1 MISYKNV
8 DLSKLIIYDIET
20 LCNCII
26 VNVLEASTQKK
37 KQFILYDDKEY
48 ENEAFNLY
56 KFLRNSV
63 RTGYTFVGFN
73 NIAFDAQVL
82 HHFYEWCCEK
92 QDPLYEFNN
101 KFIIENLY
109 SKAQE
114 LIVGQNEQEHY
125 KNLVPE
131 TLLFAPQ
138 IDLFKQKHF
147 DRPQRYTSLK
157 WIQFTTRY
165 PNIEEMPIS
174 HDVPITKDQIEEV
187 SSYCW
192 NDVDSTYKFFN
203 LIRFESELRLSL
215 SAEYKA
221 NLINASEPRMAREI
235 FGKILAPQMGI
246 NYHELRTMKT
256 IRGELKFK
264 DIIFKYVKFYTPEL
278 QKVLADLKQVVV
290 DCNPHSKQ
298 SFEYNFVYNGLK
310 VYLGLGGIHA
320 CIEPGVYTPKP
331 DEICKDSDGKSFYP
345 NLAIENNLKPA
356 HLGEAFTKVY
366 KDIYEQRK
374 TIPKAD
380 PRNYVFKILL
390 NSTYGLSSEINS
402 YFYDKQFTYGITING
417 QLSLLMLIEALYLAV
432 PDVKLLQ
439 ANTDGITYVYKQQ
452 YQNKVERVWEWWQNT
467 TKIQL
472 EHADYSKMVI
482 RDVNNYIAIDTHGK
496 VKKKGQFETE
506 VDFHKNPSFLIIPKA
521 IEQYFINNIPLED
534 SIKSCEDI
542 YDFCAG
548 IKRKGNFNLNLYKH
562 TGSIE
567 IIEPQQKVT
576 RYIVSDSKT
585 EAGLL
590 VKDFDDGRKVSALAN
605 TLVQPVNTIRDIN
618 AKDYALNYDFYIKSA
633 RKVMESITPAS
644 VQTTLF

>member
-1 MISYKNV
+1 MINYKDI
-8 DLSKLIIYDIET
+8 DLTKLIIYDIET

-26 VNVLEASTQKK
+26 VNVLEAATGKK
-37 KQFILYDDKEY
+37 KQFIIYNDKEY
-48 ENEAFNLY
+48 EQEAFNLY
-56 KFLRNSV
+56 KFIRSSISSS
-63 RTGYTFVGFN
+63 YTFVGFN

-82 HHFYEWCCEK
+82 NYFYEWCCEK
-92 QDPLYEFNN
+92 QDPLYQFDN
-101 KFIIENLY
+101 KFIIDSLY
-109 SKAQE
+109 KKAQD
-114 LIVGQNEQEHY
+114 LIVGQNEDEHY

-131 TLLFAPQ
+131 SLLFAPQ
-138 IDLFKQKHF
+138 IDLFKQKHY

-157 WIQFTTRY
+157 WIQFSIRY
-165 PNIEEMPIS
+165 HNIEEMPIS
-174 HDVPITKDQIEEV
+174 HDVPITKEQIEEV

-192 NDVDSTYKFFN
+192 NDVDSTYEFFN
-203 LIRFESELRLSL
+203 QIRFESEIRLSL
-215 SAEYKA
+215 SAEYKS

-235 FGKILAPQMGI
+235 FGKILAPQMGV

-256 IRGELKFK
+256 IRGEVKFK
-264 DIIFKYVKFYTPEL
+264 DIIFPYVKFYTPEL
-278 QKVLADLKQVVV
+278 QNVLADLQKVVV

-298 SFEYNFVYNGLK
+298 KFEYNFTYKGLK
-310 VYLGLGGIHA
+310 VYLGLGGIHC
-320 CIEPGVYTPKP
+320 CIEPGVYTPKEN
-331 DEICKDSDGKSFYP
+331 EICKDSDGKSFYP

-374 TIPKAD
+374 VIPKAD
-380 PRNYVFKILL
+380 PKNYVFKILL

-432 PDVKLLQ
+432 PGVQLLQ
-439 ANTDGITYVYKQQ
+439 ANTDGITYIYDKQ
-452 YQNKVERVWEWWQNT
+452 YQQKVERVWEWWQNT

-472 EHADYSKMVI
+472 EHADYNKMVI
-482 RDVNNYIAIDTHGK
+482 RDVNNYIAVDTSGK
-496 VKKKGQFETE
+496 VKKKGQFETKL
-506 VDFHKNPSFLIIPKA
+506 DFHKNPSFLIIPKA
-521 IEQYFINNIPLED
+521 IEQYFINDVPLEH
-534 SIKSCEDI
+534 SIKACEDV

-548 IKRKGNFNLNLYKH
+548 IKRKSNFSLNLYRH
-562 TGSIE
+562 QGTVE

-590 VKDFDDGRKVSALAN
+590 VKDFDDGRKVSAMAN
-605 TLVQPVNTIRDIN
+605 TLVQPVNEITDSN
-618 AKDYALNYDFYIKSA
+618 AKNYQLNYDFYIKAA
-633 RKVMESITPAS
+633 RKVVESITPTA

>member
-1 MISYKNV
+1 
-8 DLSKLIIYDIET
+8 
-20 LCNCII
+20 
-26 VNVLEASTQKK
+26 
-37 KQFILYDDKEY
+37 
-48 ENEAFNLY
+48 
-56 KFLRNSV
+56 
-63 RTGYTFVGFN
+63 
-73 NIAFDAQVL
+73 
-82 HHFYEWCCEK
+82 
-92 QDPLYEFNN
+92 
-101 KFIIENLY
+101 
-109 SKAQE
+109 
-114 LIVGQNEQEHY
+114 
-125 KNLVPE
+125 
-131 TLLFAPQ
+131 
-138 IDLFKQKHF
+138 
-147 DRPQRYTSLK
+147 
-157 WIQFTTRY
+157 
-165 PNIEEMPIS
+165 
-174 HDVPITKDQIEEV
+174 
-187 SSYCW
+187 
-192 NDVDSTYKFFN
+192 
-203 LIRFESELRLSL
+203 
-215 SAEYKA
+215 
-221 NLINASEPRMAREI
+221 
-235 FGKILAPQMGI
+235 
-246 NYHELRTMKT
+246 
-256 IRGELKFK
+256 
-264 DIIFKYVKFYTPEL
+264 
-278 QKVLADLKQVVV
+278 
-290 DCNPHSKQ
+290 
-298 SFEYNFVYNGLK
+298 
-310 VYLGLGGIHA
+310 
-320 CIEPGVYTPKP
+320 
-331 DEICKDSDGKSFYP
+331 
-345 NLAIENNLKPA
+345 
-356 HLGEAFTKVY
+356 
-366 KDIYEQRK
+366 
-374 TIPKAD
+374 
-380 PRNYVFKILL
+380 
-390 NSTYGLSSEINS
+390 
-402 YFYDKQFTYGITING
+402 
-417 QLSLLMLIEALYLAV
+417 MLIEALYLAV